1 MAKNEKEQEIEKE
14 QELGQQE
21 TEKEQNGKK
30 RKSKTAPLLLILL
43 LLLLGLGG
51 YGLGFGFGKGFGSGS
66 SGTDSGTVKEQVSQ
80 PEEQSSV
87 VTEEIK
93 TVEVT
98 VSGNKYLYQNRETSL
113 DDLITQLKA
122 LDKDVQITVHDDNAS
137 LDAFKALTDKLTE
150 SGLSH
155 AEK

>member
-1 MAKNEKEQEIEKE
+1 MAKNEKEKELEQEKE
-14 QELGQQE
+14 Q
-21 TEKEQNGKK
+21 TKEK
-30 RKSKTAPLLLILL
+30 RKSKTAPLLVILL

-66 SGTDSGTVKEQVSQ
+66 SGTDSGTVKEQISQ

-122 LDKDVQITVHDDNAS
+122 LDKDIQITVHDDNAS

-150 SGLSH
+150 NGLSH

>member
-1 MAKNEKEQEIEKE
+1 MAKNEKNQEKEKE

-21 TEKEQNGKK
+21 AKKEQNGKK
-30 RKSKTAPLLLILL
+30 RRSKTAPLLILL

-51 YGLGFGFGKGFGSGS
+51 YGLGFGFGKGFGTGN

-98 VSGNKYLYQNRETSL
+98 VSGNKYLYQNRETAL

-150 SGLSH
+150 NGLSH